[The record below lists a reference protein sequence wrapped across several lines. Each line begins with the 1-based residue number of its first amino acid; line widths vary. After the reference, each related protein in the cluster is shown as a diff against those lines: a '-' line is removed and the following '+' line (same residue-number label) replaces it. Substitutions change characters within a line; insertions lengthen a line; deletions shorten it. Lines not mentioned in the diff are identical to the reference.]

1 MLNFN
6 TNWAFWRDDAPDAH
20 QPEFNDWAWAAVS
33 VPHTMRLETKRPSSA
48 YDVFAARYR
57 QVATPPADPGPKIAR
72 EQIKTVT
79 ASSNAAGFEPAK
91 AFDEDITF
99 GTGWSASSPAVPQTL
114 TAELT
119 AAHNLNGVRIHW
131 GKDSS
136 WYTFDLQTSTD
147 GATWNTVF
155 SGLTRAGQYT
165 LPEVCTAKDV
175 RQIRVVVTQVSGGG
189 AQTIAGIAEV
199 ILYGTPA

>member
-1 MLNFN
+1 M
-6 TNWAFWRDDAPDAH
+6 
-20 QPEFNDWAWAAVS
+20 
-33 VPHTMRLETKRPSSA
+33 
-48 YDVFAARYR
+48 
-57 QVATPPADPGPKIAR
+57 AR

>member
-1 MLNFN
+1 MGRCIG
-6 TNWAFWRDDAPDAH
+6 AAHDATGDQTALLG
-20 QPEFNDWAWAAVS
+20 VR
-33 VPHTMRLETKRPSSA
+33 RLRGAIPPGGNAPRPIP
-48 YDVFAARYR
+48 ARR
-57 QVATPPADPGPKIAR
+57 SPASRSRRSPRPVTPC
-72 EQIKTVT
+72 
-79 ASSNAAGFEPAK
+79 GFEPAK

-155 SGLTRAGQYT
+155 SGLTRAYQYT